1 MEAPT
6 FLSDSVYVIFF
17 TAYMWEGFPMTLG
30 TLSFL
35 MPQQS
40 VTSLATISP
49 THASLGPEALFLST
63 GPVVLGLDE
72 VVTF

>member
-1 MEAPT
+1 
-6 FLSDSVYVIFF
+6 
-17 TAYMWEGFPMTLG
+17 MTLG